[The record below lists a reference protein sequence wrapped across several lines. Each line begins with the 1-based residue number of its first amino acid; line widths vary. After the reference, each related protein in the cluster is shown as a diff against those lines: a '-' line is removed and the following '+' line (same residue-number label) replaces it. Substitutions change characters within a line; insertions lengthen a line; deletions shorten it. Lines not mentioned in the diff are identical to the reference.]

1 MKLFENLTGRFLK
14 RVMCGN
20 ETQIATVPED
30 SMYISLPNLGQ
41 IFHELESFLL
51 KLLGRDYPQISF
63 KFSFMNNNVIL
74 QWNPSLII
82 LTACLPSCAAVS
94 FINWNANLAKITISG
109 VQWSSQK
116 FFFFCGC
123 TNHPT
128 ALSHS
133 SPRQHCE
140 EKNHPFQLSNFSR
153 IDSASCELELRI
165 LESLHMLQKHL
176 PLNRDQSCIYLSL
189 FKLNNNS
196 EVE

>member
-1 MKLFENLTGRFLK
+1 MKSFFNYNDRMPAELCCRIIYKLKCESCKDYYIGSTMKQSKVRF
-14 RVMCGN
+14 
-20 ETQIATVPED
+20 
-30 SMYISLPNLGQ
+30 
-41 IFHELESFLL
+41 FF
-51 KLLGRDYPQISF
+51 F
-63 KFSFMNNNVIL
+63 
-74 QWNPSLII
+74 
-82 LTACLPSCAAVS
+82 
-94 FINWNANLAKITISG
+94 
-109 VQWSSQK
+109 

-140 EKNHPFQLSNFSR
+140 EKNHPFQLSNFFR

-165 LESLHMLQKHL
+165 LESLHMLQKHP

-189 FKLNNNS
+189 FKLNNNNYYS